1 MVSNFVPKF
10 NNHRITFTYP
20 LINAARRIAFLVND
34 PKKKGMIDQ
43 VLSGKS
49 GLPAE
54 RVQPEKGELIWF
66 IGA

>member
-1 MVSNFVPKF
+1 
-10 NNHRITFTYP
+10 
-20 LINAARRIAFLVND
+20 
-34 PKKKGMIDQ
+34 MIDQ